1 MRVRCDRGGNPR
13 QKNIKRARLK
23 MSFTAPVGDAPQVV
37 HRSNLTEHIPQA
49 LFRRI
54 VRHVSDEHAV
64 GWAASTHLG
73 A

>member
-1 MRVRCDRGGNPR
+1 
-13 QKNIKRARLK
+13 